1 MSIFSK
7 VKPIEVTDKNPH
19 EHDALDRERD
29 CLFLVDLIEKSD
41 TPFTLA
47 VDAEWGNGKTVF
59 IKMLQAHLRKR
70 GFRCVFFNAWECD
83 FYSEPLAPLIAEI
96 SEQIPPHSSIGK
108 TLREKGSKLVQYIKE
123 ATSASHP
130 SIAAILK
137 IIEVVSDNTKP
148 EVLGS
153 IGDYE
158 AYRDA
163 LKDFKKSLEEFSSE
177 RQDGR
182 SLVVLIDDL
191 DRCRPD
197 FAINMLERVKHIFD
211 VPLLFFV
218 IAINKKEFRNVVKSF
233 YGCEDGERY
242 LEKFFDL
249 VFHLR
254 NEKTLINSSLDKT
267 EFENF
272 RERIDLLTQDRLK
285 FKEADYREWFARY
298 LESVSKVFQLPL
310 RVQEKLVKMLGITL
324 NTVDYQFL
332 SRYSQEFDQSSPYWQ
347 IMFRCPLICYF
358 LALRIANPDL
368 FHRSVESETA
378 ESFPWGE
385 HIKFYF
391 DKSGVEKEISLS
403 GQIDAFSLRN
413 LKSNEHKIVILSL
426 VAAVHSLGKE
436 TLVMSSLSDILEG
449 IETTFSNEMGLCS
462 EVLKI
467 DSYYSFREFLKAID
481 FAGKFY
487 EPEGNYLVKSTL
499 EEIMKSAKLQ
509 KTKD

>member
-19 EHDALDRERD
+19 EHDALNREKD

-59 IKMLQAHLRKR
+59 IRMLQVHLRKR

-96 SEQIPPHSSIGK
+96 GRQIPSNSSTGK
-108 TLREKGSKLVQYIKE
+108 TLWEKGSKVVQCIKE
-123 ATSASHP
+123 AASSNHP
-130 SIAAILK
+130 SVAVILK
-137 IIEVVSDNTKP
+137 IIEVVSDNAKP

-158 AYRDA
+158 TYRDA
-163 LKDFKKSLEEFSSE
+163 LKSFKESLEEFSSE
-177 RQDGR
+177 SQDGR
-182 SLVVLIDDL
+182 PLVVLIDEL

-197 FAINMLERVKHIFD
+197 FAINTLERVKHIFD
-211 VPLLFFV
+211 VPSLFFV
-218 IAINKKEFRNVVKSF
+218 LSVNKKEFSNVVRSF

-254 NEKTLINSSLDKT
+254 NEKTLINSSLAEVGFD
-267 EFENF
+267 NF
-272 RERIDLLTQDRLK
+272 RERIDSLTQNRLK
-285 FKEADYREWFARY
+285 FKEADYREWFAKY
-298 LESVSKVFQLPL
+298 LEPVSKVFQLPL
-310 RVQEKLVKMLGITL
+310 RVQEKLVMMLGIAL
-324 NTVDYQFL
+324 KAVDYQFL
-332 SRYSQEFDQSSPYWQ
+332 SRYPREFDQSSHYWQ

-378 ESFPWGE
+378 ESFPWEENVG
-385 HIKFYF
+385 FYLY
-391 DKSGVEKEISLS
+391 KLGVEKQESITENFNMSS
-403 GQIDAFSLRN
+403 FEDIESEES
-413 LKSNEHKIVILSL
+413 KL
-426 VAAVHSLGKE
+426 VAFCLAQIPHSLGKKP
-436 TLVMSSLSDILEG
+436 
-449 IETTFSNEMGLCS
+449 FSIQGRANLLKEMKFIGTIM
-462 EVLKI
+462 EI

-481 FAGKFY
+481 FAGRFY
-487 EPEGNYLVKSTL
+487 EPEGNYKVKAPL
-499 EEIMKSAKLQ
+499 KEILKPAKLR
-509 KTKD
+509 KTKN

>member
-1 MSIFSK
+1 MPIFSK
-7 VKPIEVTDKNPH
+7 VKPIEINDENPH
-19 EHDALDRERD
+19 EYDTLDREKD
-29 CLFLVDLIEKSD
+29 CLFLLDLIEKSD

-47 VDAEWGNGKTVF
+47 IDAEWGNGKTVF
-59 IKMLQAHLRKR
+59 IKMLQAHLKKK

-96 SEQIPPHSSIGK
+96 SRQISSDSSAGK
-108 TLREKGSKLVQYIKE
+108 TLREKGFELVKYLKE
-123 ATSASHP
+123 AASSTHI
-130 SIAAILK
+130 SVAVLLK
-137 IIEVVSDNTKP
+137 IIEIASGNTKP
-148 EVLGS
+148 EVLDS

-163 LKDFKKSLEEFSSE
+163 LKDFKKSLENFSSE
-177 RQDGR
+177 TQNGR
-182 SLVVLIDDL
+182 PLVVLIDEL

-197 FAINMLERVKHIFD
+197 FAINTLERVKHVFD
-211 VPLLFFV
+211 VPSLFFV
-218 IAINKKEFRNVVKSF
+218 VSVNKKEFGNVVKSF
-233 YGCEDGERY
+233 YGCENGERY

-254 NEKTLINSSLDKT
+254 NEKNLINSSLAEV
-267 EFENF
+267 EFKGF
-272 RERIDLLTQDRLK
+272 REKINLLTRNQLK
-285 FKEADYREWFARY
+285 FKEADYQEWFARY

-310 RVQEKLVKMLGITL
+310 RVQQKLVKMLGITL

-426 VAAVHSLGKE
+426 VAAAHSLGKE

-449 IETTFSNEMGLCS
+449 IETTFSDEMGLCS

-499 EEIMKSAKLQ
+499 EEITKSAKLQ